1 MRILV
6 VASFNKGRFAPFI
19 VEQVE
24 ALEKK
29 GCTVSFYGLQGKGLR
44 GYLRNLPL
52 LKQTIKE
59 FCPDV
64 IHAHYGLSGLL
75 ANLQRR
81 VPVVTTYHGSDI
93 NDKKVLRFSKVAMC
107 LSAWNV
113 FVSRKTLEIA
123 GPKKEYILLPCG
135 IDLSDMQ
142 LTEKAEARRKMKL
155 RAEGKYI
162 LFAGA
167 FDVEVKN
174 APLAKNAVALLQDD
188 QTELIELKGYNREE
202 VTLLMCAADAFLLTS
217 FMEGSPQVIKEAMAC
232 GCPIVS
238 VDVGD
243 VQERMAGIEGCYV
256 AETREPEELAGL
268 LRRALSFDGR
278 TKGHDKIVADGF
290 DNRQVAKQLIEIYER
305 VLRSENH

>member
-6 VASFNKGRFAPFI
+6 VASFNKGHFAPFI
-19 VEQVE
+19 FEQVN
-24 ALEKK
+24 ALKK
-29 GCTVSFYGLQGKGLR
+29 QGCEIDFFGLQGKGLH

-52 LKQTIKE
+52 LEQKIKE
-59 FCPDV
+59 ICPDV
-64 IHAHYGLSGLL
+64 VHAHYGLSGLF

-93 NDKKVLRFSKVAMC
+93 NDKKVLPFSKVALR

-123 GPKKEYILLPCG
+123 KPRKKYILLPCG
-135 IDLSDMQ
+135 IDLSDLQ
-142 LTEKAEARRKMKL
+142 LTEKAEARRKMNLKSD
-155 RAEGKYI
+155 KNYI

-167 FDVEVKN
+167 FDIAVKN
-174 APLAKNAVALLQDD
+174 APLAKEAVACLQDS
-188 QTELIELKGYNREE
+188 QPELLELKGYTRDE

-217 FMEGSPQVIKEAMAC
+217 HTEGSPQVIKEAMAC

-243 VQERMAGIEGCYV
+243 VKERVEGTEGCFV
-256 AETREPEELAGL
+256 SDSRNPRDLANL
-268 LRRALSFDGR
+268 LKKAFAFAGKTEGR
-278 TKGHDKIVADGF
+278 KKILADGL
-290 DNRQVAKQLIEIYER
+290 DNRLVARHLFEIYER